1 MTSPREATARE
12 ELTELFDSLLDAYL
26 AHGEVRTVLR
36 AQLEG
41 ALDTSDQMAER
52 LIEEAR
58 STYASAANL
67 ASFMEGTGER
77 AAQSFARMHA
87 AIASAD
93 AVESL
98 VLEERARRL
107 YETGENSRK
116 TLGQQARLEA
126 LGEKAHGL
134 GMRIRIVAMNTSIE
148 ATRSSGKS
156 GTTIGVLAREIAGL
170 AVEVQRLGIELKDA
184 VQTMSSMLNRDL
196 VEGVQ
201 TEVLAL
207 SDVRRTLAV
216 QVRELQAACEELDS
230 FRRNVWDEVSG
241 ATKQI
246 CDVASAMSGIQYQD
260 VLRQRLVQV
269 VGVLIKLADRD
280 EVLRQALRG
289 EGSLPEDW
297 RPLALGDLAQEYV
310 MSAQRDAHGRA
321 AGQAEPAPEPSALPE
336 IELF

>member
-1 MTSPREATARE
+1 MTSPRDASARQ
-12 ELTELFDSLLDAYL
+12 ELTELFDRLLDAYV

-41 ALDTSDQMAER
+41 ALDTSDKMAER
-52 LIEEAR
+52 LIEEAK

-77 AAQSFARMHA
+77 AERSFARMHA

-93 AVESL
+93 TVESL

-107 YETGENSRK
+107 FETGENSRK

-126 LGEKAHGL
+126 LGEKAQGL

-148 ATRSSGKS
+148 ATRSGGNA

-184 VQTMSSMLNRDL
+184 VQTMSFMLNRDL

-201 TEVLAL
+201 SEVLAL
-207 SDVRRTLAV
+207 SDVRRTLAS
-216 QVRELQAACEELDS
+216 QVRELQTSCEQLDS
-230 FRRNVWDEVSG
+230 FRRDVWDEVRG
-241 ATKQI
+241 ATKKI
-246 CDVASAMSGIQYQD
+246 CDVASGMSGIQYQD

-269 VGVLIKLADRD
+269 VGVLIKLAARD

-289 EGSLPEDW
+289 EGSLPDDW
-297 RPLALGDLAQEYV
+297 RPMDLGDLAQEYV

-321 AGQAEPAPEPSALPE
+321 AGQAESAPEASELPE